1 MTAEAFRNAVKN
13 NTRALK
19 EWFYDEKNS
28 RGILHQTRASSKDFI
43 DASRVD
49 FILTKEQLVTVVG
62 NETTADAIFA
72 TMQADTSDPTI
83 EYQLGR
89 GQETIIFRDI
99 NFRNLNKTIA
109 KYLENIAEDAGLGK
123 GAVQAQ
129 AIEAER
135 SLQRY
140 DKGHVYGWANTLV
153 ERTRESIT
161 EKLKDSRVPP
171 DQLQKELDAL
181 NSFIDSLHNLLEQ
194 YDEAAS
200 GITDITADVYA
211 KYRKT
216 STNWLITW
224 HGAAEQQAGGG
235 KVGTIIGKSNNVN
248 VRGFLKNVVLG
259 SSDKLVEDALTGM
272 VNSFVK
278 EGIAQQGAANLLQ
291 LKSSPPILDMI
302 VDDLTAALTGK
313 PKKLKPEY
321 TGDLPNLAKLP
332 IRRVLNKQAAKA
344 SVKKVQ
350 AELMNL
356 KGKVRRA
363 KAKVKQAVL
372 PFAEVNLLS
381 LTNLLNLG
389 LAEQIRQNM
398 GTGDRRDVL
407 NYRTGRFANSANVER
422 LTMSKQGMITAFYTY
437 MKNPYATF
445 SVGGKQQFP
454 RSRDPKLLISKSIRE
469 LAAQQVSNQLRAVQ
483 V

>member
-1 MTAEAFRNAVKN
+1 M
-13 NTRALK
+13 
-19 EWFYDEKNS
+19 
-28 RGILHQTRASSKDFI
+28 
-43 DASRVD
+43 
-49 FILTKEQLVTVVG
+49 
-62 NETTADAIFA
+62 
-72 TMQADTSDPTI
+72 
-83 EYQLGR
+83 
-89 GQETIIFRDI
+89 
-99 NFRNLNKTIA
+99 
-109 KYLENIAEDAGLGK
+109 
-123 GAVQAQ
+123 
-129 AIEAER
+129 
-135 SLQRY
+135 
-140 DKGHVYGWANTLV
+140 
-153 ERTRESIT
+153 
-161 EKLKDSRVPP
+161 
-171 DQLQKELDAL
+171 
-181 NSFIDSLHNLLEQ
+181 
-194 YDEAAS
+194 
-200 GITDITADVYA
+200 
-211 KYRKT
+211 
-216 STNWLITW
+216 
-224 HGAAEQQAGGG
+224 
-235 KVGTIIGKSNNVN
+235 
-248 VRGFLKNVVLG
+248 LG

-445 SVGGKQQFP
+445 SVGGRQQFP